1 MIKFGTDGW
10 RALIADTFTFGNLRL
25 VSQATAEYIKKE
37 FGKKRI
43 ETKAVIGYD
52 TRFLSAEFAAEVA
65 RVFANQGIKAI
76 LSDGISTTP
85 MVSLA
90 TKHLDC
96 DLGIVIT
103 ASHNP
108 AEYSGFKVKASFGG
122 PATPNQIDAIED
134 ELKPLLGK
142 DKKHLKA
149 NQLGSLQEYIDSG
162 MIEMHDLTNDYI
174 SYIKKAID
182 LKAIEKADLKI
193 IYDPMYG
200 AGIKTLERILP
211 GIKVLHNEHNPGFGN
226 IDHPEPIDECLGE
239 LMSVMKNDDYDVG
252 LATDGD
258 ADRIGLYD
266 SKGDF
271 VDSHRLFMI
280 MLKYVYEQKGLRGE
294 VAKTVSLTSMVNKY
308 CEKNGIELHQ
318 TKVGFKYIADL
329 MANRDILVGGEESG
343 GLSTKLHIPERDGIF
358 NGLFIMEIMAKRG
371 KSLSELNQ
379 ELDDEFGNHRYRRRD
394 IRVTPELQKK
404 VKKSFDKIPDNIGGR
419 SISETDRTDGWK
431 FFFEDGSWLLVRASG
446 TEPLFRFY
454 CESSSIEEVNSILD
468 DAFSYAGID

>member
-1 MIKFGTDGW
+1 
-10 RALIADTFTFGNLRL
+10 
-25 VSQATAEYIKKE
+25 
-37 FGKKRI
+37 
-43 ETKAVIGYD
+43 
-52 TRFLSAEFAAEVA
+52 
-65 RVFANQGIKAI
+65 
-76 LSDGISTTP
+76 
-85 MVSLA
+85 
-90 TKHLDC
+90 
-96 DLGIVIT
+96 
-103 ASHNP
+103 
-108 AEYSGFKVKASFGG
+108 
-122 PATPNQIDAIED
+122 
-134 ELKPLLGK
+134 
-142 DKKHLKA
+142 
-149 NQLGSLQEYIDSG
+149 
-162 MIEMHDLTNDYI
+162 
-174 SYIKKAID
+174 
-182 LKAIEKADLKI
+182 
-193 IYDPMYG
+193 
-200 AGIKTLERILP
+200 
-211 GIKVLHNEHNPGFGN
+211 
-226 IDHPEPIDECLGE
+226 
-239 LMSVMKNDDYDVG
+239 
-252 LATDGD
+252 
-258 ADRIGLYD
+258 
-266 SKGDF
+266 
-271 VDSHRLFMI
+271 

>member
-10 RALIADTFTFGNLRL
+10 RALIADTFTYENLRK
-25 VSQATAEYIKKE
+25 VSLATARYIKK
-37 FGKKRI
+37 KHKR
-43 ETKAVIGYD
+43 EGGGNLAVIGYD
-52 TRFLSAEFAAEVA
+52 TRFLSGSFAAETA
-65 RVFANQGIKAI
+65 RIFASQGIKTV

-90 TKHLDC
+90 AKELKT

-122 PATPNQIDAIED
+122 PATPKQIAEIEK
-134 ELKPLLGK
+134 ELAPILEKAPTSLEPNK
-142 DKKHLKA
+142 LK
-149 NQLGSLQEYIDSG
+149 SLEEYIDAGLIEYRDLSKDYLRYLKKKLDIKGINESG
-162 MIEMHDLTNDYI
+162 
-174 SYIKKAID
+174 
-182 LKAIEKADLKI
+182 LKT

-200 AGIKTLERILP
+200 AGIKTLERLLP
-211 GIKVLHNEHNPGFGN
+211 DVTVLHNEHNPGFGE
-226 IDHPEPIDECLGE
+226 IDHPEPIDECLGV
-239 LMSVMKNDDYDVG
+239 LMKEMKSGNYDVG

-266 SKGDF
+266 EKGRF

-280 MLKYVYEQKGLRGE
+280 MLKYVYEEKGLRGD

-308 CEKNGIELHQ
+308 CEKNGIKLHQ
-318 TKVGFKYIADL
+318 TPVGFKYIADL
-329 MANRDILVGGEESG
+329 MANGDILVGGEESG

-358 NGLFIMEIMAKRG
+358 NGLFIMEIMSHRKM
-371 KSLSELNQ
+371 SLSQLSD
-379 ELDDEFGNHRYRRRD
+379 ELDIEFGKHRYRRRD

-404 VKKSFDKIPDNIGGR
+404 VRKAFESEPGQIGDKIVHHIDK
-419 SISETDRTDGWK
+419 TDGWK

-454 CESSSIEEVNSILD
+454 CESSSVKKVEDILD
-468 DAFSYAGID
+468 SAFAYAGIG